1 MSTLFADNTHLW
13 CSNITQLK
21 SEVRGTWNLHILNL
35 NSTMCM
41 VQRDEFWFKF
51 QETILFEHIG
61 DVEQVRFEHI
71 GDVEQVRFEHI
82 GDVEHVRFEHIGDV
96 EQVRLIMLGQV
107 DSKYMQQ
114 LV

>member
-1 MSTLFADNTHLW
+1 
-13 CSNITQLK
+13 
-21 SEVRGTWNLHILNL
+21 
-35 NSTMCM
+35 MCM

-61 DVEQVRFEHI
+61 DVEQVR
-71 GDVEQVRFEHI
+71 
-82 GDVEHVRFEHIGDV
+82 
-96 EQVRLIMLGQV
+96 LIILGQV

>member
-35 NSTMCM
+35 NCTMCM

-61 DVEQVRFEHI
+61 DVEQVNVNN
-71 GDVEQVRFEHI
+71 GLP
-82 GDVEHVRFEHIGDV
+82 G
-96 EQVRLIMLGQV
+96 RL
-107 DSKYMQQ
+107 
-114 LV
+114 